1 MKCRKH
7 VRCVVSVIVARML
20 HLFLST
26 RLRVRARAKWR
37 STTPTTNG
45 QQSLVGCVCLH
56 DSQARL
62 HIELGIRTAINIII
76 NGSFSNINH
85 SACKFSAT
93 HSVIFR
99 ACLQVIMR
107 VFVQITREFVGALA
121 ICLSTLK
128 LTESE

>member
-26 RLRVRARAKWR
+26 RLRVRGAPLRRLMANNL
-37 STTPTTNG
+37 S
-45 QQSLVGCVCLH
+45 SDVCLH

-62 HIELGIRTAINIII
+62 RIELGIRTAIIIII
-76 NGSFSNINH
+76 NGSFSNINN

-93 HSVIFR
+93 RSVIFR

-121 ICLSTLK
+121 ICLSTRK